1 MSDKERIIELENK
14 LNALENRFNE
24 LVSIVHGINDFCK
37 DVNYNIKDV
46 TDSIRDVARVVES
59 HLAMHKNA
67 TEQIIDIV
75 ASASNKGNTEED

>member
-37 DVNYNIKDV
+37 ELNNHARTTNDN
-46 TDSIRDVARVVES
+46 IRDVARVVES
-59 HLAMHKNA
+59 HLVMHKNA

-75 ASASNKGNTEED
+75 ASASNNDNNEED

>member
-14 LNALENRFNE
+14 LNDLENNFNE
-24 LVSIVHGINDFCK
+24 LVSIVHGINDFCR

-75 ASASNKGNTEED
+75 ASVSNKGNTEEN

>member
-37 DVNYNIKDV
+37 DMSKV
-46 TDSIRDVARVVES
+46 TQTLNDNIRDVARVVES
-59 HLAMHKNA
+59 HLVMHKDA
-67 TEQIIDIV
+67 TEQIIDMVI
-75 ASASNKGNTEED
+75 STSNKGNTEED